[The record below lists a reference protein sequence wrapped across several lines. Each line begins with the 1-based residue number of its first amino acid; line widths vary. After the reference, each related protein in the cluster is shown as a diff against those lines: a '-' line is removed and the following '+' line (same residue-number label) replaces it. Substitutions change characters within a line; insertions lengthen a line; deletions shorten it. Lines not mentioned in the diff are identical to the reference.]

1 MAEVINQKNEIL
13 PMLMR
18 IAAVVATVAAVVFI
32 SVVPQVSNDFW
43 LQVKVGQLIAESHSI
58 PQTILFTFT
67 EAKDVPFNAH
77 EWLPSVLFYWLLR
90 GVGEDALPLVMGF
103 GGIVFFAIAALIAY
117 QRSGGN
123 LFWSFVWGLMAVCVE
138 NQRHYLRPELVSL
151 MLLGLYWYILER
163 CRSEPHKAR
172 WLSAWVIVVVWTN
185 SHGSFILAPIISTT
199 YAVGIWIDTH
209 WPGAGRKATAK
220 GSAQFYFAFTV
231 AAFIATLINPKGI
244 ELWRFVLD
252 FGHADSTKQMVAE
265 WLPTFDPRWW
275 RDRGFWIGIACASVT
290 ATMMAVHWRKL
301 SAVDVLL
308 FLLFTTLAVQA
319 IRFLVYLGMLSAYVI
334 PSLMPKAWGKTESRT
349 RAYGF
354 LAIASVLA
362 LGLSMRFGNA
372 MGSFPHTAFEANYS
386 LSAPMVAQLNNPLLH
401 GNVLNSY
408 ELGAELVYRA
418 YPRLRPSIDSRIDSY
433 GKDWTALN
441 SQLFVDDDLLKKFV
455 TNYDVRYMLLSHD
468 DFISLKR
475 LSSWSEGLWK
485 IIAMDR
491 RTVLLLRG

>member
-1 MAEVINQKNEIL
+1 
-13 PMLMR
+13 MLVR

-67 EAKDVPFNAH
+67 EAKDAPFNAH

-90 GVGEDALPLVMGF
+90 GVGEDALPLVMGL
-103 GGIVFFAIAALIAY
+103 GGILFFAIAALIAY
-117 QRSGGN
+117 RRSDGN
-123 LFWSFVWGLMAVCVE
+123 LFWAFVWGLVAVCVE
-138 NQRHYLRPELVSL
+138 NQRHYLRPELMSL
-151 MLLGLYWYILER
+151 ILLGLYWYILES
-163 CRSEPHKAR
+163 CRSETLKAR
-172 WLSAWVIVVVWTN
+172 CLSAWVIIVVWTN
-185 SHGSFILAPIISTT
+185 SHGSFILAPIISMT

-209 WPGAGRKATAK
+209 WPSVGRKATVK
-220 GSAQFYFAFTV
+220 GSAQFYCAFTV

-244 ELWRFVLD
+244 ELWQFVLD

-265 WLPTFDPRWW
+265 WLPTLDPRWW
-275 RDRGFWIGIACASVT
+275 SDRGFWIGIACASAT
-290 ATMMAVHWRKL
+290 ATLMATHWRKL
-301 SAVDVLL
+301 CAVDVLL
-308 FLLFTTLAVQA
+308 FLLFTTLALQA
-319 IRFLVYLGMLSAYVI
+319 IRFLVYLGILSAYVI
-334 PSLMPKAWGKTESRT
+334 PSLMPKAWGKTQNRAL
-349 RAYGF
+349 AYGS
-354 LAIASVLA
+354 LAIASVVI

-372 MGSFPHTAFEANYS
+372 MGAFPHTAFKANYS
-386 LSAPMVAQLNNPLLH
+386 LSAPMVAQLNNPLYH

-441 SQLFVDDDLLKKFV
+441 SQLFVDDDLLKQFV
-455 TNYDVRYMLLSHD
+455 THYDVRYMLLSHD

-485 IIAMDR
+485 IVAMDR
-491 RTVLLLRG
+491 HTVLLLRAQ

>member
-1 MAEVINQKNEIL
+1 
-13 PMLMR
+13 MLVR

-58 PQTILFTFT
+58 PKTILFPFT
-67 EAKDVPFNAH
+67 EAKDMPFNAH
-77 EWLPSVLFYWLLR
+77 EWLPSILFYWLLS
-90 GVGEDALPLVMGF
+90 GVGENALPLVMGF
-103 GGIVFFAIAALIAY
+103 GGIVFFAIAAFIAY
-117 QRSGGN
+117 QRSDGN
-123 LFWSFVWGLMAVCVE
+123 LFWALVWGLVAVCVE

-151 MLLGLYWYILER
+151 MLLGFYWYFLES
-163 CRSEPHKAR
+163 CRNKPHKAR
-172 WLSAWVIVVVWTN
+172 WLSAWVIVIVWTN
-185 SHGSFILAPIISTT
+185 SHGSFILAPIISMI
-199 YAVGIWIDTH
+199 YAVGAWIDTH
-209 WPGAGRKATAK
+209 WSGASRKAAAK
-220 GSAQFYFAFTV
+220 GTAHLYCAFTA
-231 AAFIATLINPKGI
+231 AAFVATLINPKGI
-244 ELWRFVLD
+244 ELWRFVFD

-265 WLPTFDPRWW
+265 WLPTLDPRWW
-275 RDRGFWIGIACASVT
+275 RDRGFWIGIACASLT
-290 ATMMAVHWRKL
+290 ATMMAMHWRKL

-308 FLLFTTLAVQA
+308 FLFFTTLAVQA
-319 IRFLVYLGMLSAYVI
+319 IRFLVYLGILSAYVI
-334 PSLMPKAWGKTESRT
+334 PNLLPKGWGETENRT
-349 RAYGF
+349 RAYGL
-354 LAIASVLA
+354 LAIASVVI

-372 MGSFPHTAFEANYS
+372 MGAFPHTAFEANYS

-408 ELGAELVYRA
+408 ELGAELVYRT

-455 TNYDVRYMLLSHD
+455 TFYDVRYMLLSHD

-485 IIAMDR
+485 IVAMDR